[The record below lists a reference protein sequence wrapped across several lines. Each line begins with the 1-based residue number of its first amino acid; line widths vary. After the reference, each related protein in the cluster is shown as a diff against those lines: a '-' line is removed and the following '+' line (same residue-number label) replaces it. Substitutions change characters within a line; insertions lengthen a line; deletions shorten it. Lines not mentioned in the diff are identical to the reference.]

1 MKERAVEKLLGIR
14 LTTTQRRCF
23 SAVRWMMLDA
33 AHEGLASGRSYVV
46 AVMYIEEALNNRGK
60 IIHYRDHYPSARA
73 TKCLG
78 ETIRMI
84 ISHNPL
90 MMAQTVFSKG
100 KFRILGV

>member
-14 LTTTQRRCF
+14 LTPTQRRYF
-23 SAVRWMMLDA
+23 PAVRWMMVDA
-33 AHEGLASGRSYVV
+33 LHEGLASGRSYVV

-60 IIHYRDHYPSARA
+60 LIYYRDHYPSARA
-73 TKCLG
+73 IECLG

-84 ISHNPL
+84 IAHNPL
-90 MMAQTVFSKG
+90 MMTQTVFSKG